1 MTGHLLQSLLLT
13 QLSLINATYIMSAN
27 YPKYYLTGEDC
38 SWRVRIMIIVMM
50 MMMMMIMMMKVRIPP
65 HQSLLVRV
73 LDLHLRGNSGTGQ

>member
-1 MTGHLLQSLLLT
+1 
-13 QLSLINATYIMSAN
+13 MSAN

-38 SWRVRIMIIVMM
+38 SWRGRIMIIVMI
-50 MMMMMIMMMKVRIPP
+50 MIMMMMKVRIPP

>member
-1 MTGHLLQSLLLT
+1 MLLA

-38 SWRVRIMIIVMM
+38 SWRVRMIMIMIIMI
-50 MMMMMIMMMKVRIPP
+50 MMMMMIMKVRIPP

-73 LDLHLRGNSGTGQ
+73 LDLHLRGNSGTGHLVLRCQRI